1 MLRLINLSPLK
12 NSLGSS
18 LEGPSADR
26 DLVTVMSHVL
36 GASAV
41 GWGRGALSLPC
52 ACFLFVL

>member
-26 DLVTVMSHVL
+26 DLVTVMCNVP
-36 GASAV
+36 GASGGLGV
-41 GWGRGALSLPC
+41 GALSLPC
-52 ACFLFVL
+52 AYFLFVL